1 MAMFYYYIDYDYRGI
16 KTKKGPYTIAEL
28 QALNLPVETLIW
40 SDGWAENK
48 PISDCPEVMEYF
60 TLNPPEIP
68 TTPIDVEP
76 VTPEP
81 EMEVEEIHP
90 EMHWLPR
97 TLLYFGVIGSIGQII
112 LNCTNADSGAEVV
125 LELIFGIW
133 GIASIIGMIATKKWG
148 LISYFA
154 YRFITLF
161 IVASVV
167 DSGAAGDEVAKD
179 FIRLI
184 MTIGIFF
191 IKNDGYNVYQ
201 LLWNNGVFHVKKEKP
216 VTETVE
222 DNGVTETQVIEEKS
236 EL

>member
-1 MAMFYYYIDYDYRGI
+1 
-16 KTKKGPYTIAEL
+16 
-28 QALNLPVETLIW
+28 
-40 SDGWAENK
+40 
-48 PISDCPEVMEYF
+48 MEYF

-76 VTPEP
+76 VTLKP

-112 LNCTNADSGAEVV
+112 LNCTDADSGAEVV

-167 DSGAAGDEVAKD
+167 DSGTAGDEVAKD
-179 FIRLI
+179 LIRLI

-216 VTETVE
+216 AIETVE
-222 DNGVTETQVIEEKS
+222 DNGVTETQEIEEKT